1 MNDKFLEDT
10 IERASDLSEV
20 FTNTTVGRI
29 IDSQR
34 LRVESAARED
44 QELASILV
52 LELAKTC
59 TQAEENMDV

>member
-1 MNDKFLEDT
+1 MNDKFLQDT

-20 FTNTTVGRI
+20 FTNTTAGRI

-34 LRVESAARED
+34 LRVENAARED
-44 QELASILV
+44 EQLASILA

-59 TQAEENMDV
+59 TELDKE